1 MEKGRFQKALEVVE
15 ALTEEERESLLE
27 VVRKR
32 SIEERRNRIAG
43 SIKEAR
49 AEYKSGN
56 NLTRKTFPILS
67 PPVNKQFYT
76 QNPAPTE

>member
-49 AEYKSGN
+49 AEYKSGKIKGGSVDD
-56 NLTRKTFPILS
+56 LMRELRK
-67 PPVNKQFYT
+67 
-76 QNPAPTE
+76 